1 MTNAELSR
9 EALEAA
15 LATSEVA
22 AWRWD
27 PQTNQLLDR
36 KSVV

>member
-22 AWRWD
+22 AWR
-27 PQTNQLLDR
+27 
-36 KSVV
+36 